1 MARVATVSAVA
12 AASTSSAILVRM
24 RTLSFTFC
32 ASKSKNP
39 ANAATRPAAAPAAA
53 TPSNASLLIPFF
65 FSAGATV
72 DASAGPPT
80 IGAPASLFASVDCA
94 APNASGAIA
103 D

>member
-1 MARVATVSAVA
+1 
-12 AASTSSAILVRM
+12 M

-53 TPSNASLLIPFF
+53 TPIIASLLVLFF
-65 FSAGATV
+65 VSTGATV

-80 IGAPASLFASVDCA
+80 IGAPPPSLFASVDCA